1 MSELSGGGG
10 FGAGDVQREFVSEAE
25 EILERLGSDLEDLA
39 DQRATS
45 GEPSPDLVNRL
56 FRSAHTLKGLAG
68 SVGLDALGELAH
80 RMEDVLDGLRLGRIA
95 IDSPAV
101 PLIHDAVSLF
111 GSLLRELSDPSVEAT
126 PAEVV
131 GILCG
136 RIRAALS
143 SPAALDAETDA
154 LLRLDLDRSV
164 LNALTE
170 YEEHRLRE
178 SLRRGRHILRVEAS
192 FDLTAFESGLAR
204 LTAGVSEVGEL
215 LSTLPS
221 AAAEGSEQEI
231 RFLLLVATELDAAT
245 LAARLGVAPG
255 DVCAVGGG
263 RDGAPAASAAPAS
276 DAAADRAPAPAGEV
290 GEPGGGEPPGRGAPG
305 DDVESLRSISATVRV
320 DIRKLDELMNLVG
333 ELAIQ
338 RGQVAA
344 IATRLLAE
352 ASTARIGSELQKVLK
367 RLERKLHDLQSGV
380 LEVRMV
386 PLQQVFEKLSRASR
400 RLQRDLGKRVRL
412 ELRGADTEL
421 DKLIVEELVD
431 PLLHLV
437 RNAFDHAIEP
447 PEERVRAGKPADGTI
462 RIDAS
467 QRGNHVAIE
476 VGDDGRGIDPA
487 RVRAR
492 AEAAGLIGPTDV
504 LSHREILD
512 LVFAP
517 GLSTRTEVT
526 ETSGRGVGMDVVRA
540 NVSALG
546 GRVEIDSQVGHGTR
560 ITLTLPITLAIIQT
574 LIVRIGDQRFAIP
587 LSSVLETL
595 RLDGSHVQHSQDREL
610 LNLRGEPLP
619 LKDLADELG
628 LSAPRAGRAFVVV
641 VGLGEARVGVLVD
654 KLDGQQDAVVKP
666 IQGPVTH
673 VRGVTGATEFGDHG
687 AVLVLDVTSLV
698 EDPARRREAA

>member
-10 FGAGDVQREFVSEAE
+10 AGEVQREFVSEAE

-39 DQRATS
+39 DQRAS
-45 GEPSPDLVNRL
+45 GGEPPPDLVNRL

-68 SVGLDALGELAH
+68 SVGLDAMGELAH
-80 RMEDVLDGLRLGRIA
+80 RMEDVLDGLRLGRITV
-95 IDSPAV
+95 DSPAV
-101 PLIHDAVSLF
+101 PLIHEAVSLF
-111 GSLLRELSDPSVEAT
+111 GALLRELSDPAAEPTPEGAVAT
-126 PAEVV
+126 TCA
-131 GILCG
+131 
-136 RIRAALS
+136 RIRESLA
-143 SPAALDAETDA
+143 SPAAIDAETDA
-154 LLRLDLDRSV
+154 LLRLDLERTV

-178 SLRRGRHILRVEAS
+178 SLRRGRRILRVEAS
-192 FDLTAFESGLAR
+192 FDLTDFESGLAR
-204 LTAGVSEVGEL
+204 LTAGVSEAGEL

-221 AAAEGSEQEI
+221 ASPEGSDLEI
-231 RFLLLVATELDAAT
+231 RFLLLVASELDAPQ
-245 LAARLGVAPG
+245 LADRLGLAPAQ
-255 DVCAVGGG
+255 VHEVGGG
-263 RDGAPAASAAPAS
+263 RGSTPAASPAAAFAVTESAAPIAE
-276 DAAADRAPAPAGEV
+276 AGSA
-290 GEPGGGEPPGRGAPG
+290 GGGEPPARGGAG

-344 IATRLLAE
+344 IAARLLAE

-386 PLQQVFEKLSRASR
+386 PLQQVFEKLSRAAR
-400 RLQRDLGKRVRL
+400 RLQRDLGKRVRF
-412 ELRGADTEL
+412 ELRGAETEL

-447 PEERVRAGKPADGTI
+447 PDERTAAGKPADGTI
-462 RIDAS
+462 RIEAS

-476 VGDDGRGIDPA
+476 VSDDGRGIDPA

-540 NVSALG
+540 NLTALG
-546 GRVEIDSQVGHGTR
+546 GRVELDSQVGRGTR
-560 ITLTLPITLAIIQT
+560 VTLTLPITLAIIQT
-574 LIVRIGDQRFAIP
+574 LLVRIGDQRFAIP

-619 LKDLADELG
+619 LKDLAAELG
-628 LSAPRAGRAFVVV
+628 LRAPREERAFVVV

-654 KLDGQQDAVVKP
+654 RLDGQQDAVVKP
-666 IQGPVTH
+666 IQGPVGH
-673 VRGVTGATEFGDHG
+673 VPGVTGATEFGDYG

-698 EDPARRREAA
+698 EDPVRRREAA